1 MSTLTNSCNQKILLN
16 VSIILKRKLLLYS
29 LTFFV
34 LFLYIFS
41 SEIHAQIV
49 VNEIKATQKGTK
61 QLGILYEKLYEA
73 AKKTYKGILSKYE
86 RYTCAQRALDF
97 AERSKFV
104 LKFPTQILNEIENVW
119 LSINI
124 FLLIFHTICLFNYL
138 SLSFQIY
145 TFFMVSLIT
154 TKLCF
159 LRGISNKLR
168 RFIVV
173 FRLCFSET
181 SRACACLF
189 ARNAME
195 SSTTFATDSST
206 SQKTKTKQRKT
217 SLVPLGFHHYSFFYR
232 IYIFLVCSQHA

>member
-29 LTFFV
+29 LTFFRA
-34 LFLYIFS
+34 FHLYFFS

-73 AKKTYKGILSKYE
+73 AKKTYKDILSKYE

-138 SLSFQIY
+138 LLSFQIY
-145 TFFMVSLIT
+145 TFFHGLGYRDKTM
-154 TKLCF
+154 
-159 LRGISNKLR
+159 
-168 RFIVV
+168 
-173 FRLCFSET
+173 
-181 SRACACLF
+181 F
-189 ARNAME
+189 A
-195 SSTTFATDSST
+195 
-206 SQKTKTKQRKT
+206 
-217 SLVPLGFHHYSFFYR
+217 
-232 IYIFLVCSQHA
+232 